1 MAESADRFTV
11 LIVPGLRDAVD
22 EHWQTL
28 LEKDL
33 RKAGRP
39 VASVVPMGRDNLG
52 CSARVAAIERAA
64 QSIEGP
70 IVVVAHS
77 GGCIML
83 AHWARRTKRAV
94 RSTSTSPKRNT
105 GSGSSPPEA
114 ARGRRR
120 LARTRA
126 SSSPVPKGLVR

>member
-39 VASVVPMGRDNLG
+39 VASVVPMGRDNLD
-52 CSARVAAIERAA
+52 CQIRVKAIEEEATR
-64 QSIEGP
+64 IDGP
-70 IVVVAHS
+70 
-77 GGCIML
+77 
-83 AHWARRTKRAV
+83 
-94 RSTSTSPKRNT
+94 
-105 GSGSSPPEA
+105 SSWSHTQAE
-114 ARGRRR
+114 
-120 LARTRA
+120 
-126 SSSPVPKGLVR
+126 